1 MRRVIAIL
9 GFILLA
15 VASPM
20 AAQTPPPAP
29 PAEPQAPA
37 EPQPTDQE
45 KIDAM
50 LQEEEQVLEGSGFTY
65 DPGTRRDPFKSLLA
79 GQDKPLLKGPRPEGI
94 PGLMI
99 DEVKERVAERKVDIE
114 VTQTAKDELVREG
127 FDPVYGARPLRRTV
141 VRRIENPLAK
151 RILSGEFSDG
161 DTVRVDF
168 HDGDFTFEKAPQR
181 EAVAV

>member
-1 MRRVIAIL
+1 
-9 GFILLA
+9 
-15 VASPM
+15 
-20 AAQTPPPAP
+20 
-29 PAEPQAPA
+29 
-37 EPQPTDQE
+37 
-45 KIDAM
+45 
-50 LQEEEQVLEGSGFTY
+50 
-65 DPGTRRDPFKSLLA
+65 
-79 GQDKPLLKGPRPEGI
+79 
-94 PGLMI
+94 MI